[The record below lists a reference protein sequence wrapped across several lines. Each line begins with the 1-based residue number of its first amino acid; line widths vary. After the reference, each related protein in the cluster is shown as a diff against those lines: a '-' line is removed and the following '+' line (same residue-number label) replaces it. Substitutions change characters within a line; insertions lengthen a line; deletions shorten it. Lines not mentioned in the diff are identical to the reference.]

1 MKTVIGIIGPIASG
15 KDTAAAYIAKK
26 IGCPIVEVS
35 GYLKEL
41 AVKKGV
47 KVNRQNLVDFGTRI
61 VRDYGHD
68 YIPKMLLGR
77 INENGIVT
85 GMRQTSQ
92 IEYLRAHSKLVLISI
107 DANPEIRFKRAQIRH
122 RLGEATTLDEFIK
135 FEQEENSGDHVQRL
149 FECMK
154 MADYH
159 IINNEKEKELYSK
172 LDCILGLH

>member
-26 IGCPIVEVS
+26 MNYPIMEVS
-35 GYLKEL
+35 GCLKEL
-41 AVKKGV
+41 ATQKGV
-47 KVNRQNLVDFGTRI
+47 RVDRQNLVNFGTRI
-61 VRDYGHD
+61 VRDYGHE
-68 YIPKMLLGR
+68 YVPKMLLSR
-77 INENGIVT
+77 IENNGIIT

-92 IEYLRAHSKLVLISI
+92 IEYLRTHSKLVLISI
-107 DANPEIRFKRAQIRH
+107 DASPQIRFNRAQLRR
-122 RLGEATTLDEFIK
+122 RLGEATTLEEFIR

-159 IINNEKEKELYSK
+159 ITNNESEKELYSK
-172 LDCILGLH
+172 LDCILSSL